1 MEWLLTLTVC
11 WHLAAVLLYT
21 SDCLP
26 AKLVI
31 YLSQKNNVF
40 ESWSSVQCWPSVVL
54 QKKNYPTVLQI
65 IWAICK
71 YYPFCGMCM
80 GSKSPRK
87 LSLRG
92 KWSGIGFLGFPR
104 LYGFW
109 ACCLQYRRHLG
120 TEADLDKTASRPRSP
135 WVTVW
140 QRNNLPHIRCSTA
153 ATYVTNNCVCVSSP
167 NEPQLRNECLRALT

>member
-109 ACCLQYRRHLG
+109 ACCLQCRRHLG
-120 TEADLDKTASRPRSP
+120 QKLTWIKQPVGPGAHESLSDRGTICHTSD
-135 WVTVW
+135 V
-140 QRNNLPHIRCSTA
+140 
-153 ATYVTNNCVCVSSP
+153 
-167 NEPQLRNECLRALT
+167 PQQPPM